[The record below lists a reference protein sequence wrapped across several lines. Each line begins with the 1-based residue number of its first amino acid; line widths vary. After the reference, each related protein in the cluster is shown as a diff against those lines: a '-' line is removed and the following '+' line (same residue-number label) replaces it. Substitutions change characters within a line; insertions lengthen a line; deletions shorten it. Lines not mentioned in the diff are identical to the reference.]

1 MLKKGFL
8 TNLQHYDLSQF
19 LTNSCTVGATK
30 SGRDLPLY
38 EIVVLLKVGGTGSY
52 YACLLHHLNI
62 LSQR

>member
-1 MLKKGFL
+1 MR
-8 TNLQHYDLSQF
+8 DV
-19 LTNSCTVGATK
+19 TVGATK

-38 EIVVLLKVGGTGSY
+38 EIVVLLKLGGIGSY